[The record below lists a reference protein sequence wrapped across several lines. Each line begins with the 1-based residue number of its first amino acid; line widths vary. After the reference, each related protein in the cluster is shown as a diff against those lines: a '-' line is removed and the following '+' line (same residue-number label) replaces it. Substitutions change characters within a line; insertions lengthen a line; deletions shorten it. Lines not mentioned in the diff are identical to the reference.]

1 MSLSNYVKDGVYFI
15 KTYVTWVRFLHSCTM
30 DLGSS
35 NKIMTDLTYDMN
47 PMEQNIT
54 ELMPN
59 SEYNITVI
67 VTNAIGNR
75 TKSVMDTTMEA
86 GM

>member
-1 MSLSNYVKDGVYFI
+1 
-15 KTYVTWVRFLHSCTM
+15 M

-47 PMEQNIT
+47 PMEQTIT
-54 ELMPN
+54 GLMPN

-75 TKSVMDTTMEA
+75 MESVMDTTMEA